1 MLGNFKKNLDKFQ
14 TAILA
19 GKEAI
24 CRFFITI
31 FDKFMRRGVKE
42 VKKYKNKAPCNYTV
56 KTLFVAFVN
65 P

>member
-1 MLGNFKKNLDKFQ
+1 MFSDSKKNLDKFE

-24 CRFFITI
+24 SAFFTFI
-31 FDKFMRRGVKE
+31 FDKFMLRGIKE
-42 VKKYKNKAPCNYTV
+42 VKKYKNKIPCNYTV
-56 KTLFVAFVN
+56 KTFFIAFES

>member
-1 MLGNFKKNLDKFQ
+1 MYSYSKKNLDKFQ

-24 CRFFITI
+24 RAFFSFVFDRF
-31 FDKFMRRGVKE
+31 MVRGIKE
-42 VKKYKNKAPCNYTV
+42 VKKYKNKTPCNLTV
-56 KTLFVAFVN
+56 KTFFIAFDK